1 MISLPNPTTKTP
13 QVYQI
18 PMGAKTFQQNGK
30 YIMPWTVKELNVAVK
45 NYLRLGGFEI
55 VKNQSKFQ
63 KFYNELRAINSKR
76 SETSAEMII
85 FNIARCDK
93 SVMYSGSLNL
103 WGGTGKLMIKV
114 LQKMDPNEVRF
125 AHTSLR
131 TSKV

>member
-1 MISLPNPTTKTP
+1 MISIPNPTNKTP

-18 PMGAKTFQQNGK
+18 PTGAKTFQQNGK
-30 YIMPWTVKELNVAVK
+30 YTMPWTVKELNVAVK
-45 NYLRLGGFEI
+45 NYLRLGGFDI
-55 VKNQSKFQ
+55 VKSPIKFQ
-63 KFYNELRAINSKR
+63 KFYDELHAINSKR
-76 SETSAEMII
+76 SETSIEMII

-93 SVMYSGSLNL
+93 NVMYSGSLSL